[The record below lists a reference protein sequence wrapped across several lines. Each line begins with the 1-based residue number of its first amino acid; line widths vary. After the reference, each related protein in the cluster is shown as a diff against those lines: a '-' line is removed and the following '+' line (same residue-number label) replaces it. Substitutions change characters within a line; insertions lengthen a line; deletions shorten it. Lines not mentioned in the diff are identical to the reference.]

1 MNQTADRV
9 AQLGVRLLLDA
20 LSERTSKATSA
31 QEPTRIEGCD
41 AWLARADIGGQPL
54 SVCVAFLV
62 PPVGN
67 GPWYEAKAALE
78 ARIGGALDGAYVLW
92 APSGAELPGREPH
105 RSDVIARTEEVARR
119 FVPGGHGEVRFPVVL
134 TLRKS
139 DEEGSYLTARGGLA
153 SAWAQ
158 FTGRVFGHY
167 QLDSTELHRL
177 PAGEGH
183 LKSLIDHIVERAN
196 TLELGQTVEIE
207 TEDAWTMQ
215 RLSAGKGLLIV
226 GEPPGAELSSGA
238 ALRRNLRR
246 AMQALRGPLLAQA
259 GAARVVCFIGPY
271 ADFKDQPVGTALL
284 GFDPTLYTGID
295 QILLA
300 ADGEV
305 APILDLTRSVLLS
318 EGVGSGE

>member
-1 MNQTADRV
+1 MNHMAERA
-9 AQLGVRLLLDA
+9 AQLGVRLVLDA
-20 LSERTSKATSA
+20 LSERTGKATRVHEIA
-31 QEPTRIEGCD
+31 RVEGFD
-41 AWLARADIGGQPL
+41 AWLAQADIGGQPL
-54 SVCVAFLV
+54 AVCVVFIV
-62 PPVGN
+62 PPTGS

-78 ARIGGALDGAYVLW
+78 ARIGGVLDGAYVLW

-105 RSDVIARTEEVARR
+105 RSAVIARTEDAARR

-134 TLRKS
+134 SLRKS

-183 LKSLIDHIVERAN
+183 LKSLVDRIAERAN
-196 TLELGQTVEIE
+196 TLEPGQTVEIE

-215 RLSAGKGLLIV
+215 RLSAGEGLLIV

-246 AMQALRGPLLAQA
+246 VMQALRGPLLAQA

-300 ADGEV
+300 ADGDV
-305 APILDLTRSVLLS
+305 APVLDLTRSALLAQR
-318 EGVGSGE
+318 